1 MIQVGDTYSL
11 EYQFT
16 QQQVNSFCEVTGD
29 NNPVHYDA
37 DYAATT
43 PFKVPIIHGF
53 LGGSVFSRVFGTMF
67 PGEGTIYLKQEMNFL
82 RPMYVD
88 TLYTAQF
95 EVLEVIAEKNRIRVS
110 TKVSNVEGKETISG
124 EAIVQNPKVTEA

>member
-11 EYQFT
+11 EYQFS
-16 QQQVNSFCEVTGD
+16 QQQVNAFCEVTGD

-88 TLYTAQF
+88 TLYNARF

-110 TKVSNVEGKETISG
+110 TKVSNAEGKETISG
-124 EAIVQNPKVTEA
+124 EAIVQNAKVTEA